1 MILTVMN
8 DSAIDER
15 PWNVLHVVANHEKR
29 VAKHL
34 AVREIEYYLPL
45 YSEESQWSDRTVTVQ
60 RPLFAGYVFARFVPE
75 ARLQVVSTPSVLQL
89 LCDSKHE
96 SVSAVEV
103 AHIRAGLMGSCQ
115 LRPHIG
121 VAVGSRVRVRS
132 GIFEGSEGIV
142 EKFSHEC
149 KVVMTLQA
157 TGQSFSLEINGS
169 DVEVL
174 NKQK

>member
-1 MILTVMN
+1 MN

-15 PWNVLHVVANHEKR
+15 PWNVLHVVANHEKK

-34 AVREIEYYLPL
+34 AVRAIEYYLPL
-45 YSEESQWSDRTVTVQ
+45 YSEKSHWSDRTVTVQ

-75 ARLQVVSTPSVLQL
+75 VRLQVVSTPSVLHL
-89 LCDSKHE
+89 LCDSKHGA
-96 SVSAVEV
+96 VSAAEV
-103 AHIRAGLMGSCQ
+103 ARIRAGLTAGCA
-115 LRPHIG
+115 LRPHAGI
-121 VAVGSRVRVRS
+121 AVGSRVRVLG
-132 GIFEGSEGIV
+132 GIFEGNEGIV
-142 EKFSHEC
+142 EKFSQEC